1 MLSTCENQKHRQD
14 LLILA
19 EELFD
24 LSIHKLDYGLTRIRF
39 HLGWSFFE
47 FFRQLL
53 VLRRDEH
60 FHDKNLILYSGLWA
74 PRTISTACYVRDRA
88 NYLRNFCSCLNKKI
102 ETKCIYILQHI
113 LLFQKSMPLNPT
125 YAFCSAVRANFFCN
139 ALCDYRKALNLCK
152 EVFKRLRCSSERNPP
167 ILFADFISFPLRSKW
182 CGLYDEHIQAIFG
195 FLTLH
200 RALTAPAAAR
210 KRMTPFYVSCDLYLE
225 YIYTRCCM
233 FLNEQVMVFGFG
245 DPPVLPM

>member
-1 MLSTCENQKHRQD
+1 MLSTCENQKRRQD

-24 LSIHKLDYGLTRIRF
+24 LSIHKLDYGFTRIRF

-60 FHDKNLILYSGLWA
+60 FHDQNLILYHGPWA

-88 NYLRNFCSCLNKKI
+88 NYLTNFCSCSDNKI
-102 ETKCIYILQHI
+102 ETKCIYILQQI
-113 LLFQKSMPLNPT
+113 LLFEKSMPLNPT
-125 YAFCSAVRANFFCN
+125 YVFCSAFMANFFFN

-152 EVFKRLRCSSERNPP
+152 DVSKRLKSSSAKQLT
-167 ILFADFISFPLRSKW
+167 IMFAGLLAFPLRNEW
-182 CGLYDEHIQAIFG
+182 CGLYNPHHS
-195 FLTLH
+195 FLSGKASKPANIIVSCLAEEDFNLLETSLH
-200 RALTAPAAAR
+200 RFRA
-210 KRMTPFYVSCDLYLE
+210 
-225 YIYTRCCM
+225 
-233 FLNEQVMVFGFG
+233 FL
-245 DPPVLPM
+245 